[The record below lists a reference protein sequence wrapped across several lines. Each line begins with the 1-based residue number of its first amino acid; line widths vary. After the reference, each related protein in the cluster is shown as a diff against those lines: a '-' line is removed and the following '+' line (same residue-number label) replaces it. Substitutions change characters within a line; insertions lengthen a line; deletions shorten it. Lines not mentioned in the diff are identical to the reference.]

1 VALAIGLDIGST
13 TTKAVLV
20 AVTDTARV
28 MHIAR
33 HATPSDVTELLAV
46 ARSVTRECAAV
57 AAEPIAAI
65 GIASMAESGAVLDRT
80 GRALTPLLR
89 WDGRIDRR
97 HLRHLLAQHPD
108 LTARTGVPATTK
120 PAAVVLTALR
130 AEQPDVLDAMR
141 HWAGG
146 ADLVAHALTT
156 VRATDHTLALRTM
169 MAGARG
175 EVWDE
180 AVLGGLA
187 VTPSVLPEIRPPG
200 AAVGT
205 TSAEARRFG
214 LPAGVPVF
222 IAGHDHAVGAW
233 AVGARAAGSVA
244 DSLGTSEAIVRVT
257 DAVDRT
263 PAVASGFAVART
275 VDGAALTILGGSPA
289 CGAMLEWWEARHPR
303 DGAIA
308 TLAAHAP
315 DQWSAVEGFVL
326 PYPSGRQCPVP
337 DPAARVTLVDLPDDP
352 RERARAVLQSLVLHA
367 RWMRETADLLAGSQA
382 TEVTLIGS
390 LAERIPVW
398 APLTAAAAGISTR
411 IALTAEP
418 VAAGAAI
425 LAAARAGVAPAPAL
439 SHEQVA
445 PARTPGLDH
454 AYRRFLGIVDDQGE
468 S

>member
-1 VALAIGLDIGST
+1 MALAIGLDIGST

-20 AVTDTARV
+20 AVSDAARV

-46 ARSVTRECAAV
+46 AQSVTRECAAA

-65 GIASMAESGAVLDRT
+65 GIASMAESGAVLDRA

-89 WDGRIDRR
+89 WDGRLDRR

-108 LTARTGVPATTK
+108 LAARTGVPATTK

-130 AEQPDVLDAMR
+130 AEQPDVFDAMR
-141 HWAGG
+141 HWAGV
-146 ADLVAHALTT
+146 ADLVAYALTT
-156 VRATDHTLALRTM
+156 VRSTDHTLALRTM
-169 MAGARG
+169 IAGARG
-175 EVWDE
+175 EAWDE
-180 AVLGGLA
+180 AVLDGLE
-187 VTPSVLPEIRPPG
+187 VRPSVLPEIRPPG
-200 AAVGT
+200 EAAGT
-205 TSAEARRFG
+205 TSADARRFG

-257 DAVDRT
+257 DAADRAR
-263 PAVASGFAVART
+263 AVASGFAVART

-289 CGAMLEWWEARHPR
+289 CGAMLEWWEAHHPG
-303 DGAIA
+303 DDAIA

-315 DQWSAVEGFVL
+315 DQWSAVQGFVL
-326 PYPSGRQCPVP
+326 PYPSGRQCPSP
-337 DPAARVTLVDLPDDP
+337 DPTARVALVDLPEDP
-352 RERARAVLQSLVLHA
+352 RERVRAVLQSLVLHA
-367 RWMRETADLLAGSQA
+367 RWMRETADLLAGSRT
-382 TEVTLIGS
+382 TEVTVIGS

-398 APLTAAAAGISTR
+398 APLTAAAGIATR
-411 IALTAEP
+411 IAVTAEP

-425 LAAARAGVAPAPAL
+425 LAAARAGVAPALPL
-439 SHEQVA
+439 SHELVT
-445 PARTPGLDH
+445 PARTPDLEH
-454 AYRRFLGIVDDQGE
+454 AYRRFLAIVDDQGD

>member
-33 HATPSDVTELLAV
+33 HATPRDVTELLAV

-65 GIASMAESGAVLDRT
+65 GIASMAESGAVIDRT

-97 HLRHLLAQHPD
+97 HLRQLLAQHPD
-108 LTARTGVPATTK
+108 LPARTGVPATTK

-130 AEQPDVLDAMR
+130 AEQPEVLGAMS
-141 HWAGG
+141 HWAGV
-146 ADLVAHALTT
+146 ADLVAHALTA

-169 MAGARG
+169 MAGSGG
-175 EVWDE
+175 ETWDE
-180 AVLGGLA
+180 AVLDGLA
-187 VTPSVLPEIRPPG
+187 VAPSALPEIRPPG
-200 AAVGT
+200 EAVGT
-205 TSAEARRFG
+205 TSEDARRFG
-214 LPAGVPVF
+214 LPAHVPVF
-222 IAGHDHAVGAW
+222 VAGHDHAVGAW

-257 DAVDRT
+257 DAVDRAR
-263 PAVASGFAVART
+263 AVASGFAVART
-275 VDGAALTILGGSPA
+275 VDGGALTVLGGSPA
-289 CGAMLEWWEARHPR
+289 CGAMLEWWEAHHPE
-303 DGAIA
+303 DAAIA
-308 TLAAHAP
+308 TLAVHAP
-315 DQWSAVEGFVL
+315 DQWSAVQGFVL
-326 PYPSGRQCPVP
+326 PYPSGRQCPAP

-398 APLTAAAAGISTR
+398 APLTAAAGVCTR

-425 LAAARAGVAPAPAL
+425 LAAARAGVAPAPSL
-439 SHEQVA
+439 SRRQVA
-445 PARTPGLDH
+445 PARTAGLDH
-454 AYRRFLGIVDDQGE
+454 AYRRFLGIVDDEGE
-468 S
+468 P